1 MPRYRR
7 SLACGLALALTA
19 GAASA
24 ATVRVGTSSAQAFNF
39 MPLDIGIKQG
49 AYRRHGLDVQVVE
62 LEGSG
67 KLHQAMVAGGIDLGL
82 GAGTDIAFLV
92 KGAAELGVA
101 AIALSP
107 ALFGI
112 VVPYDSPA
120 RTLADLKGK
129 RIGISTVG
137 SLTQWLAFQLEK
149 KEGWPIDNLT
159 FITDG
164 STTAPQVAAL
174 TSGQVDAQVG
184 AAAMGWNLEEQKKG
198 RVLAPAADFVGPFL
212 QNVIYASDAM
222 IGNHPDEVRAFLA
235 GWYEAVAFMATHR
248 TETIAAETAI
258 DGFSQAV
265 NEKQYDA
272 VMPSQSRDG
281 TFPPEA
287 VAKVAQSFVELHIL
301 PVAPD
306 MSKYLTPQFLPPHG

>member
-1 MPRYRR
+1 
-7 SLACGLALALTA
+7 
-19 GAASA
+19 
-24 ATVRVGTSSAQAFNF
+24 VG
-39 MPLDIGIKQG
+39 
-49 AYRRHGLDVQVVE
+49 
-62 LEGSG
+62 
-67 KLHQAMVAGGIDLGL
+67 
-82 GAGTDIAFLV
+82 
-92 KGAAELGVA
+92 
-101 AIALSP
+101 AIALTP

-112 VVPYDSPA
+112 IVPYDSPA

-174 TSGQVDAQVG
+174 TTGQVDAQVG

-212 QNVIYASDAM
+212 QNVIYASDT
-222 IGNHPDEVRAFLA
+222 IVRDHPDEVRAFLA
-235 GWYEAVAFMATHR
+235 GWYDAVEFMATHR
-248 TETIAAETAI
+248 AETIAAENAI
-258 DGFSQAV
+258 NGFSQSV

-281 TFPPEA
+281 TFPSEA
-287 VAKVAQSFVELHIL
+287 VAKVAQSFVELRIL
-301 PVAPD
+301 SAAPD